1 MTTQITHYSI
11 HPKNGKI
18 VPGLFNS
25 MQDAFR
31 EVKRLGFGINDVEYK
46 PVIENVKIKKE
57 KVKIDKVNKFFNL
70 NINTQVI
77 VENNTFKGY
86 NGTTYNDFY
95 EWYRKNKSML
105 ENIPECQES
114 AETLLININSKE
126 DNWLKTKIENH
137 IERSGLSGHTDVINI
152 LNKIV
157 NDIDMASMYAK
168 DTAKQNSSER
178 TQILYAKK
186 RGINIESL
194 PAGGKKSWRFILN
207 TGTFGQ
213 FPKKE
218 GSTSHSMDYIC
229 KDGVKY
235 VDYIMGKVI
244 TTQGGGQNQQRQ
256 EMHDITNSMGL
267 YIKEN
272 PNSNIR
278 FVILMDGDNF
288 DKDGYDIYKQYQ
300 TDRILITNSNEYEP
314 K

>member
-25 MQDAFR
+25 MQEAVR
-31 EVKRLGFGINDVEYK
+31 EVKRLGLGINE
-46 PVIENVKIKKE
+46 IEIRSVNETVKIKKE

-126 DNWLKTKIENH
+126 DNWLKKKIENH

-168 DTAKQNSSER
+168 DTAKQNSSEK

-267 YIKEN
+267 YVKEN

-288 DKDGYDIYKQYQ
+288 DKDVYDINKQ
-300 TDRILITNSNEYEP
+300 
-314 K
+314 